1 MISKGFYEE
10 LVNIANEK
18 HLELEDVFNVVTTAM
33 IKACKLE
40 GAKGEVTVE
49 FNEEQKKALATV
61 INNARSMGELI
72 NSRVN

>member
-49 FNEEQKKALATV
+49 FNEEQKK
-61 INNARSMGELI
+61 I
-72 NSRVN
+72 RVFQTFHVVE